1 MSEME
6 FEVNKAESSKILI
19 VDDISVN
26 LKILEKII
34 SAEGHEP
41 LCALNVQEAI
51 DIMNE
56 TLPQLILSDLS
67 MPGMDGL
74 EFCKLLKSS
83 PRTRDIPFIFI
94 TVLNSSEEKEQAFL
108 AGAVDFIPKP
118 FERVEV
124 IMRIN
129 NQLNS
134 YRMKQEM
141 ANHNRMMH
149 KLISEQQKQIEE
161 EQENML
167 FALAKVVEKR
177 DVNTGKHLDNVG
189 YNSRLLAQSLQ
200 LLPEYEDQ
208 VTDEFVETIGAASKI
223 HDIGNIV
230 IPDKIFLKDSSLDEQ
245 EMEIIKRHTEEGAKI
260 LEEIYNEHGN
270 SKFLGMAITIA
281 RYHHANWDGTGYP
294 EKLAGTEIPLEARIV
309 ALINTFDVLIGKRC
323 YKDAYSLEESIK
335 IINDESGTVFDP
347 GIVSVFNKVWKQ
359 MKIN

>member
-1 MSEME
+1 ME
-6 FEVNKAESSKILI
+6 LELTKKEPPKILI

-26 LKILEKII
+26 LKILEHII
-34 SAEGHEP
+34 SQEGYEP

-51 DIMNE
+51 DIMKE
-56 TLPQLILSDLS
+56 SLPELILSDLS

-74 EFCKLLKSS
+74 EFCRLLKSS

-94 TVLNSSEEKEQAFL
+94 TVLNSGEEKEQAFL

-124 IMRIN
+124 VMRVN

-141 ANHNRMMH
+141 ANYNRMMH
-149 KLISEQQKQIEE
+149 KLVSEQQKQIEE

-177 DVNTGKHLDNVG
+177 DVNTGKHLENVG
-189 YNSRLLAQSLQ
+189 YNSRLIAQSLQ
-200 LLPEYEDQ
+200 LLPEYENQ
-208 VTDEFVETIGAASKI
+208 ITDEFVETIESASKI

-230 IPDKIFLKDSSLDEQ
+230 IPDKIFLKDSSLEAW
-245 EMEIIKRHTEEGAKI
+245 EMEIIKKHTEEGAKI
-260 LEEIYNEHGN
+260 LEEIYNERGN
-270 SKFLGMAITIA
+270 SKFLGMAIDIA

-294 EKLAGTEIPLEARIV
+294 EKLAGTEIPLAARIV
-309 ALINTFDVLIGKRC
+309 ALINTFDVLLGKRC
-323 YKDAYSLEESIK
+323 YKDAYSLEESIQ
-335 IINDESGTVFDP
+335 IINEESGTVFDP
-347 GIVSVFNKVWKQ
+347 NIVEVFNKVWRQ
-359 MKIN
+359 MRLV

>member
-1 MSEME
+1 ME
-6 FEVNKAESSKILI
+6 FEAKRKESPKILI

-34 SAEGHEP
+34 SAEGYEP

-56 TLPQLILSDLS
+56 SLPQLILSDLS

-94 TVLNSSEEKEQAFL
+94 TVLNSREEKEQAFL

-124 IMRIN
+124 VMRVN

-134 YRMKQEM
+134 YQMKQEM
-141 ANHNRMMH
+141 ADYNRMMH
-149 KLISEQQKQIEE
+149 KLVSEQQRQIEE

-167 FALAKVVEKR
+167 FALAKFVEKR
-177 DVNTGKHLDNVG
+177 DVNTGTHLENVG

-200 LLPEYEDQ
+200 LMPEFENQ
-208 VTDEFVETIGAASKI
+208 ITDEFVEKIGAASKI

-230 IPDKIFLKDSSLDEQ
+230 IPDKIFLKNGSLEAW
-245 EMEIIKRHTEEGAKI
+245 EMEIIKKHTEEGAKI
-260 LEEIYNEHGN
+260 LEEIYNERGTC
-270 SKFLGMAITIA
+270 KFLGMAISIA

-294 EKLAGTEIPLEARIV
+294 EKLAGNEIPLEARIV

-323 YKDAYSLEESIK
+323 YKDAYSLDESIK
-335 IINDESGTVFDP
+335 IINEESGTVFDP
-347 GIVSVFNKVWKQ
+347 NIVKVFNKVWRQ
-359 MKIN
+359 MKID